1 MIAAQAPAPEAAATP
16 TTKAPPAGTPS
27 LRVAGPATPV
37 GGALLQRCAACGTPR
52 RSVAAGAGDDG
63 GACACGATA
72 TVATAKAPQPDSN
85 DPLAGMLA
93 RAVAQR
99 AEAAAPAADAPP
111 HYKGSETEAPGVRD
125 PDKALEYARQLA
137 IGYVEAA
144 RQALREIIA
153 GEVEDAYLYS
163 EAMSRH
169 FLSATPDQ
177 QVAILKAYD
186 RIADTLKVDNY
197 VVTRGRTAVDGNR
210 NPCKD
215 TLAYWRD
222 RDDLVYLCPM
232 FWQLSPFCR
241 AITLIHEGA
250 HDADVDKHIAG
261 HQSGRGGAMYPKAGE
276 EEMQGPDKA
285 TTAERH
291 SNPDVYAFFA
301 AHIAAGAD
309 RTQTCGRP
317 KGKGKRK

>member
-1 MIAAQAPAPEAAATP
+1 
-16 TTKAPPAGTPS
+16 
-27 LRVAGPATPV
+27 
-37 GGALLQRCAACGTPR
+37 
-52 RSVAAGAGDDG
+52 
-63 GACACGATA
+63 
-72 TVATAKAPQPDSN
+72 
-85 DPLAGMLA
+85 MLA

-99 AEAAAPAADAPP
+99 AEAAAAPAGDAPP

-137 IGYVEAA
+137 IGYVAAA

-261 HQSGRGGAMYPKAGE
+261 HQSGRGGTMYPKAGE
-276 EEMQGPDKA
+276 EGSDQ
-285 TTAERH
+285 TTPADRH

-301 AHIAAGAD
+301 AHIATGAD
-309 RTQTCGRP
+309 HVQTCGRP